1 MASVTEDRWPEL
13 PAEWADTYATL
24 HMWTQIVG
32 KIALAQSPPL
42 NHSWGVALQVTPRG
56 VSTRPLP
63 HGARMFMLE
72 FDFVDHHLAIAVSD
86 GARRTLPLTPRS
98 VADFYRVVM
107 ATLAEMQLPVRIWTM
122 PVEVANPIPFDQDTV
137 HASYEPEYANRVWRI
152 LVQAERVLS
161 SARCLFVGK
170 CSPAHFFW
178 GGFDLALT
186 RFSGRAAPDRDG
198 PAFMREAYSHEV
210 ISHGFWPGGGLVQEP
225 SFYAYA
231 APVPAG
237 LEEMPVQPPAAY
249 YHPELG
255 EYLLPYDAMRTS
267 PDPDRALRA
276 FIDSTYEQAAKLANW
291 NRAAL
296 ERTPGS
302 RSREDNA
309 DAQAHRLD
317 QL

>member
-1 MASVTEDRWPEL
+1 
-13 PAEWADTYATL
+13 
-24 HMWTQIVG
+24 
-32 KIALAQSPPL
+32 
-42 NHSWGVALQVTPRG
+42 
-56 VSTRPLP
+56 
-63 HGARMFMLE
+63 MFMLE
-72 FDFVDHHLAIAVSD
+72 FDFVAHHLAIVVSD
-86 GARRTLPLTPRS
+86 GERRTLPLTPRS
-98 VADFYRVVM
+98 VADFYRLVM
-107 ATLAEMQLPVRIWTM
+107 ATLAEMKLPVRIWTM
-122 PVEVANPIPFDQDTV
+122 PVEVADPIPFEQDTV

-161 SARCLFVGK
+161 SARCQFIGK

-178 GGFDLALT
+178 GAFDLALT

-237 LEEMPVQPPAAY
+237 LADMPVEPSAAY
-249 YHPELG
+249 YHRELG
-255 EYLLPYDAMRTS
+255 EYLLPYNAMRTS
-267 PDPDRALRA
+267 ADPDRALRA

-296 ERTPGS
+296 ERGPGLPG
-302 RSREDNA
+302 DG
-309 DAQAHRLD
+309 QH
-317 QL
+317 